1 MIIGNDTRVDSASR
15 DLASVIGACPVPIVC
30 PICRLKLGITGTII
44 RCSACGREFR
54 FTQGFPDLIVG
65 DRFEDA
71 TSSDKMLYEERS
83 NRDTTVNYWIPLFRK
98 LWGSANRRCV
108 RLLSLGCGVGIDV
121 DLLGDEGFECLG
133 IDCGNRTNFW
143 ARRQRSERL
152 LLANGMNLP
161 FEDATFD
168 GVFCGCVFPHVG
180 VVGDSFQVAP
190 GYYQDRLRLA
200 KEMSRVLR
208 PGGKVLV
215 SSPNRYFV
223 FDLFHGRAEGSY
235 KPRFNPP
242 SSPFLLSRSDYRRLF
257 RDAGLSSTKLQPV
270 ENYWG
275 FIRANNN
282 IKGRLLGLAPKAA
295 FRLVSQP
302 GMRWLLSSPVNPW
315 LVVMGQKSEATR

>member
-1 MIIGNDTRVDSASR
+1 MISSNDTRKGLATR
-15 DLASVIGACPVPIVC
+15 DLSSAIEACPVPIVC
-30 PICRLKLGITGTII
+30 PVCRVRLDFVGTLIH
-44 RCSACGREFR
+44 CSACGREFG
-54 FTQGFPDLIVG
+54 FTEGFPNLIIG
-65 DRFEDA
+65 ERFEDA
-71 TSSDKMLYEERS
+71 TTPDKMLYEERS

-98 LWGSANRRCV
+98 LWSSSRHGV

-121 DLLGDEGFECLG
+121 DLLADEGFECLG

-242 SSPFLLSRSDYRRLF
+242 SSPFLLSRSDYRQLF
-257 RDAGLSSTKLQPV
+257 RDAGLSSTELQPV

-275 FIRANNN
+275 FIRANNG
-282 IKGRLLGLAPKAA
+282 IKGRLAGLAPKAA
-295 FRLVSQP
+295 FWLVSQP

-315 LVVMGQKSEATR
+315 LVVMAHKMEVTR